1 MADLVVFDPSAEWDV
16 RPEEFASKC
25 KISPYAGMRLKGRVM
40 LTMLGGNIAYS
51 ALPGLSLNGW

>member
-1 MADLVVFDPSAEWDV
+1 
-16 RPEEFASKC
+16 
-25 KISPYAGMRLKGRVM
+25 MRLKGRVM